1 MSAFVSSPLPI
12 RTQSPQP
19 NQSDQ
24 LCRLGQ
30 RGLSCS
36 RRASII
42 PPTALQHS
50 TQRRPVLPYILQPSS
65 RMRNPGG
72 FHLPPVVPD
81 DTDRLARAVQL
92 LGCFTQR
99 SRSMRVSTLEELRT
113 LVGDVPPNRLVAQQW
128 KVALCRQVTK
138 PSRLAHRND
147 VTAFKHRDAL
157 VRQLPLPNAQSQV
170 SRMFILLEVL
180 RKRYS
185 TGAPVNPKVVSEITN
200 TLGSCPTTVLEAR
213 RYIRALA
220 YSQTQRKRS
229 ERLPPRIP
237 LDDLE
242 ALSTANML
250 LNAYAT
256 RGSVGAQTS
265 KLVSILGSAPRT
277 KNVAN
282 SWRKIIAAAIRK
294 KKRKDRVRAKRIVDN
309 EKRRQRRLK
318 RLQRDQLSRSL
329 LGSPDNT
336 DPVNNITDAA
346 GTFQRLI
353 SDEESVGN
361 NTDFEKDKKEVEVRP
376 RYLPRISTM
385 LGRLFFSR

>member
-1 MSAFVSSPLPI
+1 MSAFISLPLPI
-12 RTQSPQP
+12 NTQTSQPYDSNQVWQFRRRNVSCPRRTSV
-19 NQSDQ
+19 
-24 LCRLGQ
+24 
-30 RGLSCS
+30 
-36 RRASII
+36 I
-42 PPTALQHS
+42 PLTPPQHS
-50 TQRRPVLPYILQPSS
+50 TQRRPVLPHVLQPSS

-92 LGCFTQR
+92 IGCFTQR
-99 SRSMRVSTLEELRT
+99 SRSMRVSTLDELRE
-113 LVGDVPPNRLVAQQW
+113 LVGDVPPNRLIAQQW
-128 KVALCRQVTK
+128 KVALCRHIAE
-138 PSRLAHRND
+138 PSRLAHRNN
-147 VTAFKHRDAL
+147 VTAFRHRDAL

-185 TGAPVNPKVVSEITN
+185 TGVPVNPKVVSEITN

-220 YSQTQRKRS
+220 YAQARRKNS

-242 ALSTANML
+242 ALSTANVL
-250 LNAYAT
+250 LSSYAT
-256 RGSVGAQTS
+256 RGSVGAQTA
-265 KLVSILGSAPRT
+265 KLVSILGSSPRT
-277 KNVAN
+277 RNVAN

-294 KKRKDRVRAKRIVDN
+294 KKRKDRVRAKRVLDN

-318 RLQRDQLSRSL
+318 RLQHDQLARSSD
-329 LGSPDNT
+329 GSPQNADLK
-336 DPVNNITDAA
+336 NNINNVTV
-346 GTFQRLI
+346 TSQRLTP
-353 SDEESVGN
+353 DGESVGSDD
-361 NTDFEKDKKEVEVRP
+361 DFERTKKKVEARP
-376 RYLPRISTM
+376 RFLPRVSTM